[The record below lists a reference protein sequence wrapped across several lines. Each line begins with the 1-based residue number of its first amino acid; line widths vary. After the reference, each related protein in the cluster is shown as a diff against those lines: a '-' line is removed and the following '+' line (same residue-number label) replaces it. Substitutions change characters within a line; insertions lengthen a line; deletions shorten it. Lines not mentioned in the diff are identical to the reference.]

1 MSESGPQSDA
11 DALRKQIE
19 ERAYALWESGGRPH
33 GRNLDHWLQA
43 EAEIM
48 AARDTGSVV
57 TPPPA
62 ASPTSRRKTDPEG

>member
-1 MSESGPQSDA
+1 MSESGPQSNA

-19 ERAYALWESGGRPH
+19 ERAYALWESDGRPH

-48 AARDTGSVV
+48 AARDIGPAVN
-57 TPPPA
+57 PPPP